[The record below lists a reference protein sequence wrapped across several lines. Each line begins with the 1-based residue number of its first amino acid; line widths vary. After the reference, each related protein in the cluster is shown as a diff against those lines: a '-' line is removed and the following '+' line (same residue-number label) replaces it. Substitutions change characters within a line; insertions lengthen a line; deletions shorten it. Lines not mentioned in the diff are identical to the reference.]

1 MNTKLDA
8 ITADTFTFT
17 DARNAGLQVRDLQ
30 NLLNK
35 HAIERVSR
43 GRYRRTNAPF
53 ADLNLIEITTRAP
66 NATICL
72 TSALARYDLIDAIPD
87 KIDIALPRNL
97 RHPKTTAVVHWHSF
111 DASTFRIERREEP
124 IDGSDL
130 TIGIYSPE
138 RSIIDA
144 FRLRGYVGYE
154 IATEALR
161 NWLRLRGSRPAKLIK
176 IARQIPRSETPL
188 RTALEFLT

>member
-8 ITADTFTFT
+8 ITKDTFTFT

-30 NLLNK
+30 KLLE
-35 HAIERVSR
+35 HHRIERLSR
-43 GRYRRTNAPF
+43 GRYRRTDAPNT
-53 ADLNLIEITTRAP
+53 DLNLVEITTRAP
-66 NATICL
+66 LATICL

-87 KIDIALPRNL
+87 SLDIALPRNT
-97 RHPKTTAVVHWHSF
+97 RHPKTTAAVHWHSF
-111 DASTFRIERREEP
+111 DKPTFTLERREEP

-144 FRLRGYVGYE
+144 FRLRGYVGYD

-161 NWLRLRGSRPAKLIK
+161 NWLRLRGSRPAKLIN